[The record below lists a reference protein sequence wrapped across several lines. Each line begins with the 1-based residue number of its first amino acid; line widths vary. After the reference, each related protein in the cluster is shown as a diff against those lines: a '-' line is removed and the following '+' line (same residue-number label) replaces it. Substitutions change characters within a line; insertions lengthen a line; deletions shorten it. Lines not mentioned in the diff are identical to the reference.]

1 MLKNH
6 LNHLKDNIFA
16 CFFKKYNRVLFFLKR
31 LIFIKIYNN
40 GSLSPKEE
48 NIIKDTRNLFRLKKE
63 QNYAAVKDIRNLFR
77 LHKEIKEIKDKVLRN
92 IKNLLKYEKEE
103 ENYYKQV
110 RVNNF

>member
-16 CFFKKYNRVLFFLKR
+16 CFFKKYNRALFFLKR
-31 LIFIKIYNN
+31 LIFIKIYKN
-40 GSLSPKEE
+40 GSLIPKEE
-48 NIIKDTRNLFRLKKE
+48 NIIKDTRNLKQE

-92 IKNLLKYEKEE
+92 IKNLLKYEKKE

>member
-1 MLKNH
+1 M
-6 LNHLKDNIFA
+6 
-16 CFFKKYNRVLFFLKR
+16 KR
-31 LIFIKIYNN
+31 LIFIKIYKN
-40 GSLSPKEE
+40 GSLIPKEE
-48 NIIKDTRNLFRLKKE
+48 NIIKDTRNLFRLKQE

-92 IKNLLKYEKEE
+92 IKNLLKYEKKE